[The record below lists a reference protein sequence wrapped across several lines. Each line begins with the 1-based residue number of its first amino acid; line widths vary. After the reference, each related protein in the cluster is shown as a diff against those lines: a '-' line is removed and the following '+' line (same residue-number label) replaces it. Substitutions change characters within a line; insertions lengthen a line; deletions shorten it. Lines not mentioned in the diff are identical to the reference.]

1 MSQIPYGITFEEF
14 RRRIEDKNT
23 LTQKGAL
30 YVGTGNS
37 ESYTRPDGEIE
48 TIYETDALNPPT
60 EANQVLISDTSA
72 EGKGLKY
79 QNIVEA
85 VNEATT
91 DSLKVNNAAN
101 ADSATSADITVIDGS
116 RNNIV
121 SFRIGNGNVYKK
133 TIPNP
138 TVSSVNYATYS
149 KKMGTDSNNAIVE
162 VLSRGSNE
170 YSFERTGSINAVDIG
185 SSGYKFRNAYFSG
198 EVTSETFK
206 ATSDKRLKENIKP
219 FECEK
224 SILDLPVYTFNFK
237 SDKEKN
243 IHVGCLA
250 QDLKEICPEI
260 VHKDEN
266 GYLSI
271 EESKIV
277 YLLLSEVKKLQKE
290 IEDLEGGKCII

>member
-37 ESYTRPDGEIE
+37 ESYTRPDGETE

-91 DSLKVNNAAN
+91 DSLKVNNAVN
-101 ADSATSADITVIDGS
+101 ADNATSADITVIDGS

-121 SFRIGNGNVYKK
+121 SFRIGNGSVYEKI
-133 TIPNP
+133 IPNP
-138 TVSSVNYATYS
+138 TVSSVNFAKYA
-149 KKMGTDSNNAIVE
+149 KKMGTSSSNAIVE

-185 SSGYKFRNAYFSG
+185 SSDYKFRDAYFSG
-198 EVTSETFK
+198 EVTSGTFY
-206 ATSDKRLKENIKP
+206 ATSDKRLKENIKS
-219 FECEK
+219 FKNEK
-224 SILDLPVYTFNFK
+224 SILDLPIYKFNFK
-237 SDKEKN
+237 SDKDKKTH
-243 IHVGCLA
+243 IGCIA
-250 QDLKEICPEI
+250 QDLREICPEI
-260 VHKDEN
+260 VHEDED

-271 EESKIV
+271 EESKLV
-277 YLLLSEVKKLQKE
+277 YLLLNEVKKIQKE
-290 IEDLEGGKCII
+290 IEVLEAK

>member
-79 QNIVEA
+79 QNIIEA

-91 DSLKVNNAAN
+91 DSLKVNNAVN
-101 ADSATSADITVIDGS
+101 ADNATSADITVVDGS
-116 RNNIV
+116 QNNIV

-138 TVSSVNYATYS
+138 TVSSVNYATYAQ
-149 KKMGTDSNNAIVE
+149 KMGTNSSNAVVE
-162 VLSRGSNE
+162 IFSRGSNE
-170 YSFERTGSINAVDIG
+170 YSFERTSGSGSVDIG
-185 SSGYKFRNAYFSG
+185 SSSSKFRDAYFSG
-198 EVTSETFK
+198 KVTSGTFN

-224 SILDLPVYTFNFK
+224 SILDLPIYTFNFK
-237 SDKEKN
+237 SDRDKVE
-243 IHVGCLA
+243 HVGCLA
-250 QDLKEICPEI
+250 QDLKEVCPEV
-260 VHKDEN
+260 VHEDRN

-277 YLLLSEVKKLQKE
+277 YLLLHEVKKLQEE
-290 IEDLEGGKCII
+290 IKSLEE

>member
-37 ESYTRPDGEIE
+37 ESYTRPDGEIG

-91 DSLKVNNAAN
+91 DSLKVNNAVN
-101 ADSATSADITVIDGS
+101 AEYSKSVALTDNDPSRNSNVSFTIGEGTGAKTYQKTIKTGAVNTATWASYSRGLKTEQGGTVIVNGVANTDGS
-116 RNNIV
+116 RRL
-121 SFRIGNGNVYKK
+121 SPNG
-133 TIPNP
+133 T
-138 TVSSVNYATYS
+138 
-149 KKMGTDSNNAIVE
+149 
-162 VLSRGSNE
+162 
-170 YSFERTGSINAVDIG
+170 VDIG
-185 SSGYKFRNAYFSG
+185 NSNYKFRDAYFSG
-198 EVTSETFK
+198 EVTSGTFY
-206 ATSDKRLKENIKP
+206 ATSDKRLKENIKS
-219 FECEK
+219 FKNEK
-224 SILDLPVYTFNFK
+224 SILDLPIYKFNFK
-237 SDKEKN
+237 SDKDKKTH
-243 IHVGCLA
+243 IGCIA
-250 QDLKEICPEI
+250 QDLREICPEI
-260 VHKDEN
+260 VHEDED

-271 EESKIV
+271 EESKLV
-277 YLLLSEVKKLQKE
+277 YLLLNEVKKIQKE
-290 IEDLEGGKCII
+290 IEVLEAK